1 MERIRTLIVDDEL
14 NARKGIRTLLAR
26 DPELEVV
33 GECGDGR
40 AAVESIERLAPDLVL
55 LDVQMPHRN
64 GFEVLEALDLER
76 LPILIFITAW
86 DNYALRAFEVSALD
100 YLLKPFSDERFYRAL
115 ARAKSQHR
123 ERRAQEFGGRLLALV
138 EHYRSAGQVTRDAD
152 DAPQGVEPLRR
163 FFIKS
168 DGEINFVPAE
178 EVDWLEAV
186 GYYTKIHAG
195 RRSYLLRGNLGSIE
209 ARLDPK
215 EFARVHR
222 STVVNLNHVRRLKD
236 LFHGGCLVVLLD
248 GTELKVSRRY
258 RRRLETLLESLS

>member
-1 MERIRTLIVDDEL
+1 MRVLIVDDEL

-76 LPILIFITAW
+76 PPILIFITAW
-86 DNYALRAFEVSALD
+86 DGYALRAFEVSALD
-100 YLLKPFSDERFYRAL
+100 YLLKPFSDERFYQAL
-115 ARAKSQHR
+115 ERAKGQHR
-123 ERRAQEFGGRLLALV
+123 ERRTAEFSQRLLALL
-138 EHYRSAGQVTRDAD
+138 EHHRQEGQVQTEPP
-152 DAPQGVEPLRR
+152 APQGEGPLRR
-163 FFIKS
+163 FFIKA

-195 RRSYLLRGNLGSIE
+195 RRSYLLRGNLGSLE
-209 ARLDPK
+209 SRLDPG
-215 EFARVHR
+215 EFARIHR
-222 STVVNLNHVRRLKD
+222 STVVNLSRVRSLKD
-236 LFHGGCLVVLLD
+236 WFNGECLVVLLD
-248 GTELKVSRRY
+248 GTELKVSRRH
-258 RRRLETLLESLS
+258 RRRLETLLERLA

>member
-76 LPILIFITAW
+76 PPILIFITAW

-100 YLLKPFSDERFYRAL
+100 YLLKPFSDERFYQAL
-115 ARAKSQHR
+115 ARAKGQHR
-123 ERRAQEFGGRLLALV
+123 ERRAQEFSGRLLALM
-138 EHYRSAGQVTRDAD
+138 EHYRSTGQVKPDAS
-152 DAPQGVEPLRR
+152 APQGGEPLRR
-163 FFIKS
+163 FFIKQG
-168 DGEINFVPAE
+168 GEVNFVPAE

-215 EFARVHR
+215 EFARIHR
-222 STVVNLNHVRRLKD
+222 STVVNLNRVRRLKD
-236 LFHGGCLVVLLD
+236 WFNGECLVVLLD
-248 GTELKVSRRY
+248 GTELKVSRRH
-258 RRRLETLLESLS
+258 RRRLETLLEHLA